1 MKMKKT
7 ILATAMAAIAIPATA
22 HANEA
27 YVGVSGGV
35 QFSEKSKNKGE
46 FTADVPATPDW
57 GAIPSGTSLAWDTK
71 LNTGYNFAIQ
81 FGYKFDS
88 GLRTEVEAF
97 YGRNGVD
104 SHANLAAG
112 GAIIDDVDVAVLTRG
127 APDPAN
133 PTVGEV
139 IADGQGS
146 LKTMGVMLNGF
157 YDFNVGGGFEPYVGA
172 GVGLNGVSV
181 TFSPSG
187 VPVADK
193 TKTKLAWQLMAG
205 GTIALSEGTDLFG
218 QVTYRGMD
226 RAKVPLT
233 LLPADLGVKSNQT
246 ILSLGVR
253 FKI

>member
-1 MKMKKT
+1 MKKFL
-7 ILATAMAAIAIPATA
+7 LATAVTAIAIPATA

-35 QFSEKSKNKGE
+35 QFSGDSKNTGE
-46 FTADVPATPDW
+46 FTGDVPATPDW
-57 GAIPSGTSLAWDTK
+57 GAIPSGTSLAWETDF
-71 LNTGYNFAIQ
+71 NTGYNLGFQ
-81 FGYKFDS
+81 FGYKFDNGFRS
-88 GLRTEVEAF
+88 EVDVF
-97 YGRNGVD
+97 YGRNNVD

-112 GAIIDDVDVAVLTRG
+112 GAIIDSVDVAVLTRG

-146 LKTMGVMLNGF
+146 MKTMGVMLNGF

-172 GVGLNGVSV
+172 GVGLNGVAV
-181 TFSPSG
+181 KFQPSG

-193 TKTKLAWQLMAG
+193 TKTSFAWQVMAG
-205 GTIALSEGTDLFG
+205 GTFELSEGTDLYG
-218 QVTYRGMD
+218 QVAYRGMD
-226 RAKVPLT
+226 RVKVPLT

-246 ILSLGVR
+246 IASLGLR